1 MPRSERD
8 KKFLKETAKDM
19 VSNVITLHW
28 RYNCLTPVQIA
39 GDDDVELAL
48 EETTGEEDFKYEKSP
63 NVCGVVVDKGSGR
76 GYAQITGG
84 GKDPRIIYTG
94 RGESGCVKA
103 EILAGQT
110 CMLYGR
116 STVLYIL
123 PRST

>member
-1 MPRSERD
+1 MTRSERD
-8 KKFLKETAKDM
+8 KKLLKETAKDM
-19 VSNVITLHW
+19 
-28 RYNCLTPVQIA
+28 IA
-39 GDDDVELAL
+39 GDDGVELAL

-63 NVCGVVVDKGSGR
+63 NVCGVVVDKGSGL

-84 GKDPRIIYTG
+84 GKEPRIIYTG